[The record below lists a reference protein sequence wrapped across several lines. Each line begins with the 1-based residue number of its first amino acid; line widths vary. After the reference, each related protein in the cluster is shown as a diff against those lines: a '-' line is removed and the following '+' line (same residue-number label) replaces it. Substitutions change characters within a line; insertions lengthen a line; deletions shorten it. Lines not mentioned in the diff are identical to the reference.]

1 MELSVLLMV
10 LGWGALVGV
19 VFSTIGAAGGILTS
33 FGLITVF
40 QMLDPNAVKP
50 MTQLVVLATALT
62 FVPGYLRRGAIVPS
76 LGILLGA
83 GGVVGAW
90 AGSTV
95 STLYL
100 SDMATFRPLFG
111 ALTLLIAAQI
121 SWRLYRL
128 WKTEG
133 SVETL
138 PVNPY
143 TGPVTGKK
151 IRLDCM
157 CFYYGEDR
165 YKVPIFSPLIAGA
178 VIAFTA
184 SIFGVG
190 GGFLLVPYMAT
201 ILGMPMYII
210 PATTAIAIFMSL
222 IVSVGNFINMGA
234 VIDWSLLVPL
244 VVGAVAGAL
253 LGPMINKR
261 LSNVWLQGI
270 MALIVSGIGLKYFL
284 S

>member
-1 MELSVLLMV
+1 MDIALLAAV

-19 VFSTIGAAGGILTS
+19 VFSAIGAAGGILTS
-33 FGLITVF
+33 FGLITLF
-40 QMLDPNAVKP
+40 GMADPNAVKP

-62 FVPGYLRRGAIVPS
+62 FVPGYFKRGAIVPS
-76 LGILLGA
+76 LGILLGL

-100 SDMATFRPLFG
+100 SDMSTFRPLFG
-111 ALTLLIAAQI
+111 ALTLLISLQI
-121 SWRLYRL
+121 GWRLYRH
-128 WKTEG
+128 WRSQG
-133 SVETL
+133 SEETL
-138 PVNPY
+138 HVNPY
-143 TGPVTGKK
+143 TGAVTGKK

-165 YKVPIFSPLIAGA
+165 YKVPIFSPLLAGA

-190 GGFLLVPYMAT
+190 GGFLLVPYMAA

-222 IVSVGNFINMGA
+222 VVSVGNFIKMGA
-234 VIDWSLLVPL
+234 VIDWSFLVPL
-244 VVGAVAGAL
+244 VIGAIAGAL
-253 LGPMINKR
+253 LGPLINKR
-261 LSNVWLQGI
+261 LPNSLLQGA
-270 MALIVSGIGLKYFL
+270 MALIVFAIGTKYLL

>member
-1 MELSVLLMV
+1 MLVLV

-33 FGLITVF
+33 FGLITLF
-40 QMLDPNAVKP
+40 GMFDPNSVKP
-50 MTQLVVLATALT
+50 MTQLVVLAAALI

-76 LGILLGA
+76 LGFILGV

-90 AGSTV
+90 FGSTV

-111 ALTLLIAAQI
+111 VLTLAIAVQI
-121 SWRLYRL
+121 AWRLYRHR
-128 WKTEG
+128 KTNPSG
-133 SVETL
+133 GAM
-138 PVNPY
+138 PAYPY
-143 TGPVTGKK
+143 TGAVTDKVL
-151 IRLDCM
+151 RVDCM
-157 CFYYGEDR
+157 CFYYGDEH
-165 YKVPIFSPLIAGA
+165 YKVPILSPLLAGV

-190 GGFLLVPYMAT
+190 GGFLLVPYMAS

-222 IVSVGNFINMGA
+222 VVSVGNFIKMGA
-234 VIDWSLLVPL
+234 VIDWSLLLPL
-244 VVGAVAGAL
+244 IIGAVAGAL
-253 LGPMINKR
+253 VGPMINKR
-261 LSNVWLQGI
+261 VPNVWLQGA
-270 MALIVSGIGLKYFL
+270 MGLIVAMIGMKYLL